1 MAKPSTKQ
9 ASAKVSKT
17 NVAAPAAPTA
27 PAAPAAQ
34 GPAPDG
40 GQLTIADLQ
49 ALASVID
56 VAVRRGA
63 FGASEVTEV
72 GAVFDKLNKFLTII
86 AQQKAAEEA
95 RVAEDAAKAG
105 V

>member
-27 PAAPAAQ
+27 PAAQ
-34 GPAPDG
+34 GPAQDG

>member
-1 MAKPSTKQ
+1 MAKTSTKA
-9 ASAKVSKT
+9 ASAKASKT
-17 NVAAPAAPTA
+17 NVAAPATPAT
-27 PAAPAAQ
+27 PAAPAQPAA
-34 GPAPDG
+34 PAPDS

-86 AQQKAAEEA
+86 AQQKAAAEA
-95 RVAEDAAKAG
+95 AAEGK
-105 V
+105 

>member
-17 NVAAPAAPTA
+17 NV
-27 PAAPAAQ
+27 AAPAAQ

>member
-1 MAKPSTKQ
+1 MAKTSTKA
-9 ASAKVSKT
+9 ASAKASKT
-17 NVAAPAAPTA
+17 NVAAPATLAQTPA
-27 PAAPAAQ
+27 QPAAPA
-34 GPAPDG
+34 PDS

-86 AQQKAAEEA
+86 AQQKAAAEA
-95 RVAEDAAKAG
+95 AAEGK
-105 V
+105 

>member
-1 MAKPSTKQ
+1 MAKTSKKT

-17 NVAAPAAPTA
+17 SVAAPTPAETPTEA
-27 PAAPAAQ
+27 PAL
-34 GPAPDG
+34 DG

-56 VAVRRGA
+56 VACRRGA

-72 GAVFDKLNKFLTII
+72 GAVFDKLNNFLQII
-86 AQQKAAEEA
+86 SQQKAAAEA
-95 RVAEDAAKAG
+95 ESVG
-105 V
+105 T

>member
-1 MAKPSTKQ
+1 MAKTSTKK
-9 ASAKVSKT
+9 ASAAASKT
-17 NVAAPAAPTA
+17 NVAAPT
-27 PAAPAAQ
+27 PAAPGAEQAAP
-34 GPAPDG
+34 GADSS
-40 GQLTIADLQ
+40 LTIADLQ

-95 RVAEDAAKAG
+95 RVAEASKAG
-105 V
+105 K